1 MDQRLDKAGQKA
13 ILDIIDV
20 ERDVL
25 GLKGRHGAGASA
37 AAPADLETDQ
47 SQPVEHLPE
56 VPSDSGVNAAVSG
69 IIGVAF
75 AGPALANEQQSG
87 LGPQKCRLAV
97 RNGLG
102 APTGRVLTT
111 EGVPAGRT
119 AGFARHVFRVGMK
132 VTMLAHMESCHSD
145 M

>member
-25 GLKGRHGAGASA
+25 GLKGWHGAGARA
-37 AAPADLETDQ
+37 AAPTHLETDQ
-47 SQPVEHLPE
+47 SQPVEHLPD
-56 VPSDSGVNAAVSG
+56 VPSDSGVNTTDSG
-69 IIGVAF
+69 IVGVAL
-75 AGPALANEQQSG
+75 AGPALTKEQQSG

-97 RNGLG
+97 RNRLG
-102 APTGRVLTT
+102 APTGRVSTT

-119 AGFARHVFRVGMK
+119 AEFARHVFCVGMK